1 MNYSQNINSCFV
13 CLRQAQSTSLEFTSL
28 LDDGLNYCN
37 LYDLLTGE
45 RALTGTNTIAL
56 SVRKHPFFPPCGH
69 IMCAN
74 KTMNLT
80 FDF

>member
-45 RALTGTNTIAL
+45 RALTPFL
-56 SVRKHPFFPPCGH
+56 SSLWTHYVRK
-69 IMCAN
+69 
-74 KTMNLT
+74 
-80 FDF
+80 